1 MTKRVAQPESVPAVN
16 HTALSEQV
24 VAALNELRT
33 QLSSASSPG
42 VVLPA
47 ALARMLP
54 PEPSNGE
61 RVLVDNWRAY
71 EVWAV
76 YKADAWTLEIWQD
89 GILR

>member
-1 MTKRVAQPESVPAVN
+1 MATKKAVIDTQEIYRVA
-16 HTALSEQV
+16 LGEQAA
-24 VAALNELRT
+24 AALNDLRT